1 MRVGIAA
8 DHALFA
14 LKKQLTQ
21 VLREF
26 GQEVRDF
33 GQSGWIDF
41 RTGDSC
47 RQKDRCHKLGLATNR

>member
-41 RTGDSC
+41 LTEDSC
-47 RQKDRCHKLGLATNR
+47 RPKPRYR